1 MAHPFPPGSFINSLH
16 ILSICQK
23 IINLITA
30 YTGSCL
36 VHQASS
42 ILEIS
47 NGLEMLN
54 AAAELLNHSCVEQ

>member
-1 MAHPFPPGSFINSLH
+1 MNSLH

-23 IINLITA
+23 IINLISS

-42 ILEIS
+42 RLEIS
-47 NGLEMLN
+47 NGLEMQN
-54 AAAELLNHSCVEQ
+54 ATAQLLNYSCEEQ